1 MARPFEAGIDIAL
14 ALDQCSHL
22 TAGAARARLPVHGTS
37 IPLTSTLC
45 NGSCARGG
53 STPPRP
59 TRPTRHAA
67 RGKRQAASGNSP
79 VVGVEIAAPTLVQHC
94 VRRYRQQPGCHASSS
109 APRTDDFWESYFW
122 PATMAMVEAAVGL
135 TLVCSSL
142 AALLSS
148 AEQSMSSVTFL
159 VALLLMMCG
168 CDQWVHGATGAPLRV
183 LPCGRL
189 TQHSPPVSPDT
200 TRNRRR
206 TRRRGSCRSRPTQ
219 AISAPMI
226 RARDDGTVS
235 HC

>member
-1 MARPFEAGIDIAL
+1 MARPLEAGIDIAL

-53 STPPRP
+53 STPPRL

-67 RGKRQAASGNSP
+67 RGKRQAASGKRQLTSGGRRNRCSHSCS
-79 VVGVEIAAPTLVQHC
+79 ALRAQAP
-94 VRRYRQQPGCHASSS
+94 ASARVSCFFLR
-109 APRTDDFWESYFW
+109 ADDFWESYFW